1 MESRR
6 RRANERF
13 RHLLATREAKAQSAR
28 DHAAV
33 SRYTYAVGHS
43 QGGNNNAYAQDNE
56 TTWLDWLA
64 IDAQG
69 HALREFTRKLIA
81 VRKAFP
87 VLYRSR
93 FVVGNYNEL
102 LDVKDVTWLSPTGE
116 EMTTG
121 QWDDTNARC
130 FGMLLDG
137 RAQVSGIARRG
148 EDATVLLI
156 YNSHHG
162 VVNFELPAVP
172 EGLHWEGL
180 VDTNQPNGQQ
190 ADFPFGSTYAVT
202 GRSLVAFGLAIAAG
216 SRRLE
221 LQ

>member
-1 MESRR
+1 M
-6 RRANERF
+6 
-13 RHLLATREAKAQSAR
+13 
-28 DHAAV
+28 
-33 SRYTYAVGHS
+33 
-43 QGGNNNAYAQDNE
+43 
-56 TTWLDWLA
+56 
-64 IDAQG
+64 
-69 HALREFTRKLIA
+69 
-81 VRKAFP
+81 
-87 VLYRSR
+87 
-93 FVVGNYNEL
+93 
-102 LDVKDVTWLSPTGE
+102 TWLSPTGQ

-216 SRRLE
+216 SRKLE